1 MSDNT
6 SCYCLILETELNL
19 PSIYSALRFRKWTPS
34 RLSWLPRHQTAI
46 RFALESVSSCK
57 KLGRYRNWSALW
69 KVLNMNH
76 LQFTAPIS
84 LLKMSPSLC
93 LGVTVFSSPQNKDV
107 KVEDHA
113 GRELNTLKSAQ
124 TIPQS
129 VFWVINKT
137 EPQTG
142 RLEWPLKK
150 PTMEILCRNCFN
162 IWGYIYWVNVE
173 DADTSAGRTVSAY

>member
-1 MSDNT
+1 MQKVMEVSQ
-6 SCYCLILETELNL
+6 LIGTLKSFKHESLT
-19 PSIYSALRFRKWTPS
+19 IYRTNKLA
-34 RLSWLPRHQTAI
+34 
-46 RFALESVSSCK
+46 ENVSFSM
-57 KLGRYRNWSALW
+57 L
-69 KVLNMNH
+69 
-76 LQFTAPIS
+76 
-84 LLKMSPSLC
+84 
-93 LGVTVFSSPQNKDV
+93 VTVFSSPQNKDV
-107 KVEDHA
+107 KAEDHA

-173 DADTSAGRTVSAY
+173 DADTSAGRTVSTY

>member
-1 MSDNT
+1 MNSQLTIFSHSFIEQPNRKTKAPRLWKHCKFFLGCSRT
-6 SCYCLILETELNL
+6 SEND
-19 PSIYSALRFRKWTPS
+19 
-34 RLSWLPRHQTAI
+34 
-46 RFALESVSSCK
+46 LESEHRHVCRDCIGTNLQFVLHSRVHLHAKSYGGIATDRHFEK
-57 KLGRYRNWSALW
+57 F
-69 KVLNMNH
+69 LNMNH

-107 KVEDHA
+107 KAEDHA

-150 PTMEILCRNCFN
+150 PTREILCRNCFN
-162 IWGYIYWVNVE
+162 I
-173 DADTSAGRTVSAY
+173 

>member
-1 MSDNT
+1 
-6 SCYCLILETELNL
+6 
-19 PSIYSALRFRKWTPS
+19 
-34 RLSWLPRHQTAI
+34 
-46 RFALESVSSCK
+46 
-57 KLGRYRNWSALW
+57 
-69 KVLNMNH
+69 
-76 LQFTAPIS
+76 
-84 LLKMSPSLC
+84 MSPSLC

-107 KVEDHA
+107 KAEDHA

-124 TIPQS
+124 TIPRS

-162 IWGYIYWVNVE
+162 I
-173 DADTSAGRTVSAY
+173 